1 MTTGTV
7 KFFNRDKRF
16 GFIKDNEVENQ
27 DYFVHQEQLNGIE
40 INEGDVVKFDVVEDE
55 KGAHA
60 ENVEMAD

>member
-7 KFFNRDKRF
+7 KFFNKNKRF
-16 GFIKDNEVENQ
+16 GFIKDNDMDK

-40 INEGDVVKFDVVEDE
+40 IDEWDVVKFDVVEDD